1 MTENENKKSLL
12 REIID
17 FAEILI
23 VTLFCVSLIF
33 TYLLSIVT
41 VDGDSM
47 EETLFSDERVLV
59 SQISRHPEAGDIVV
73 AYAAYVNVFNDN
85 GIMFRHTGLQKKII
99 KRVIAVGGQTIDIDF
114 KRGEVF
120 VDGEKLKEDYVT
132 LGLTHNDDGAFSG
145 KYPLTIP
152 EGYYFV
158 MGDNRSVSRDS
169 RSSYLGL
176 VSQDEIM
183 GKVLF
188 RISPVNKIGSVD

>member
-12 REIID
+12 REIIG
-17 FAEILI
+17 FTETLI

-73 AYAAYVNVFNDN
+73 AYAAYVNVFNDD

-158 MGDNRSVSRDS
+158 MGDNRPVSRDS

>member
-12 REIID
+12 REIIG

-59 SQISRHPEAGDIVV
+59 SQVSRHPEAGDIVV
-73 AYAAYVNVFNDN
+73 AYAAYVNVFNDD

-158 MGDNRSVSRDS
+158 MGDNRPVSRDS
-169 RSSYLGL
+169 HSSYLGL

>member
-1 MTENENKKSLL
+1 MTENENKKSLFK
-12 REIID
+12 EILG
-17 FAEILI
+17 FAETLI

-47 EETLFSDERVLV
+47 EENLFSDERVLV
-59 SQISRHPEAGDIVV
+59 SQVSRHPEAGDIVV
-73 AYAAYVNVFNDN
+73 AYAAYVNVFNDD

-158 MGDNRSVSRDS
+158 MGDNRPVSRDS

>member
-59 SQISRHPEAGDIVV
+59 SQVSRHPEAGVYS
-73 AYAAYVNVFNDN
+73 ASLHHHQAARRPA
-85 GIMFRHTGLQKKII
+85 G
-99 KRVIAVGGQTIDIDF
+99 KRPD
-114 KRGEVF
+114 R
-120 VDGEKLKEDYVT
+120 
-132 LGLTHNDDGAFSG
+132 
-145 KYPLTIP
+145 
-152 EGYYFV
+152 
-158 MGDNRSVSRDS
+158 RD
-169 RSSYLGL
+169 
-176 VSQDEIM
+176 
-183 GKVLF
+183 
-188 RISPVNKIGSVD
+188 PVRDTVYR